1 MIEIDLIKKHGKKA
15 LGMSEQGH
23 APRSWRERAGEILL
37 EIAII
42 VFAVTLSIWLHSWQE
57 HRHSRARERQ
67 FLVGLRQDLGHDIA
81 EMREDSLGYVRES
94 RGMRYLRG
102 LSADTPGADS
112 LKTYLVVLTS
122 AIYFVPNDSRFQGLK
137 SSGSLAI
144 LESDTLLSRV
154 LTYYERTT
162 MNLTYNSKA
171 YAEAKNQLTVPFIN
185 ENLDPKGTNWVQVL
199 QARPMQN
206 VLRRD
211 AAVQQILV
219 FYHGT
224 AQEARALRHA
234 IGEYLKE

>member
-1 MIEIDLIKKHGKKA
+1 MIEVDLIKKHGKKA
-15 LGMSEQGH
+15 LGMSEHAH
-23 APRSWRERAGEILL
+23 APRTWRERAGEILL
-37 EIAII
+37 EIGII

-81 EMREDSLGYVRES
+81 ELRGDSLLYVRQLQS
-94 RGMRYLRG
+94 MRYLREV
-102 LSADTPGADS
+102 SAATFNQDS
-112 LKTYLVVLTS
+112 LKAHRWVLTS
-122 AIYFVPNDSRFQGLK
+122 GIWFIPNNSRFEGLK

-144 LESDTLLSRV
+144 LESDTLLSRM

-162 MNLTYNSKA
+162 MNLTNNSKM
-171 YAEAKNQLTVPFIN
+171 YAETMNQTTLPFLT

-206 VLRRD
+206 VLLRD
-211 AAVQQILV
+211 AAVRNVLG

-224 AQEARALRHA
+224 AQEARVLRHA